1 MTDAEISHK
10 LALAIGYAERDVAG
24 ATHSSA
30 VTVRHAA
37 GPINAGQGW
46 YLFDYTD
53 PAVIWPIAKH
63 YKCFPYHSQ
72 FDRPG
77 RKWAAV
83 LGGKVYEAA
92 APEMAV
98 ALAVIGNADGIQK
111 VSA

>member
-10 LALAIGYAERDVAG
+10 LALAIGYSPSDIKASEVFCNVHHMTG
-24 ATHSSA
+24 P
-30 VTVRHAA
+30 RHAGYA
-37 GPINAGQGW
+37 SFHP
-46 YLFDYTD
+46 FDFRQSD
-53 PAVIWPIAKH
+53 VIWPIAKH

-77 RKWAAV
+77 RQWAAV

-98 ALAVIGNADGIQK
+98 ALAVIGGSK
-111 VSA
+111 

>member
-10 LALAIGYAERDVAG
+10 LALALGYLPSDIYASKAFCNVHHKTG
-24 ATHSSA
+24 PVHVGCATFH
-30 VTVRHAA
+30 R
-37 GPINAGQGW
+37 
-46 YLFDYTD
+46 FDYTD

-77 RKWAAV
+77 RQWAAV

-98 ALAVIGNADGIQK
+98 ALAVIGGSK
-111 VSA
+111 